1 MAIQF
6 ARIAIEGRSSGG
18 NACRKGAYNA
28 RSKITDERTNITYN
42 FSNRGDNVFHQILL
56 PEGVDRKFENI
67 TELMNVV
74 EHVERKDNSQL
85 LKDVVIALPDDKELN
100 LQDRIEITKRI
111 IEKRGW
117 VKEGLAVQIDIHQP
131 HDGENNWHAHLLVT
145 TRRFTADGKG
155 LFHKKARDLNP
166 EFKTGKNGNFIIPE
180 EILLQHDT
188 RDVIN
193 DYFKELGLEN
203 RVDAIGIL
211 PQEHI
216 GPIRMRSVLN
226 QAAERNEERRIA
238 EIEHLSNGEKVIDK
252 VTRHLSFFTR
262 GDLTRAVKSVPSV
275 EARARLVEDAM
286 SSKLLVALFQPDGSK
301 TPYFTTASIRAEEEK
316 LLRLSSYIAD
326 KANIFT
332 KGKDINIIQQLIT
345 QARSNLSEE
354 QHLALSQLLSSKS
367 ALGILRGRAGVGKS
381 HVLRQ
386 LALIAH
392 ASNIQA
398 IGLAPTHK
406 AKEAFHSSG
415 FAITDTVKGMLFKLA
430 NGRFSLPKN
439 SLLVV
444 DEAGMIGNDDYHELL
459 RVVATRQCQLILAG
473 DERQLASIGRGG
485 MFEIFADKY
494 GSSTIL
500 DIQRQ
505 ESLWGKQVAMAMSEG
520 NVARAVTILNQESR
534 IFWGTTNTNA
544 MAGLLEHWQKSNYEV
559 SDRLI
564 VAVKNKD
571 VVALNHGVRQ
581 YLKQA
586 GKLTGV
592 ELEVKGN
599 HYMKGDRILMGK
611 TSKELGV
618 VNGDL
623 GEILAVRHNRFVVS
637 IANNSDINGKIH
649 SKIVEFNPSE
659 YSDFRHGYA
668 TSVFKAQG
676 ASIKDVYVFHDGFSG
691 LRNSYVAL
699 SRNIME
705 LKLYVNNK
713 ATLSLEQLIRQM
725 SYDLE
730 AGSSLHHLTETELEN
745 RQLDARL
752 ESHPNLAV
760 RVVNSAYDFV
770 AQTVTKLT
778 DQYLPASEY
787 YNYQEPKQSLETVSQ
802 VIDRVAQQNDNDN
815 INVAVNVVEEKMIDK
830 LIVGGN
836 IPTSSAKE
844 KFYAKADYARNKA
857 SRAVTQQAEWDNQ
870 RQKLRQEVGYKAS
883 MIAIDLLG
891 DPNKRL
897 SNGKELRF
905 GENGKI
911 AVRISGER
919 AGTWY
924 DFSAGV
930 GGDMFDLV
938 QEKQGGSFK
947 QAADYLRQAVGISAN
962 DNSLFVEAHEASNK
976 YVEHHQLKAQ
986 EQAIH
991 AKKLKYSNDLYQRA
1005 KGVSEDSVAYRYLAE
1020 VRGVKCQLGD
1030 DVRTVSIFDKTANN
1044 ALPALVA
1051 FARDADGNITGG
1063 QQLLLD
1069 STTNGKANILLPKK
1083 SFGKI
1088 TGSFVHLGG
1097 KVEPSDS
1104 RIITI
1109 MAEGIETALSVKQA
1123 LLAEAPEGLNIQV
1136 LCSLGISNIQ
1146 NYQAKEQEKIIIA
1159 ADNDGIEAATNKT
1172 IETAK
1177 MTLAKKGAFV
1187 EIVRPEEVGD
1197 FNDLLQLGAKGE
1209 QEIQQ
1214 AFKLAISKH
1223 TASSL
1228 ANYIAIGQQT
1238 GNNIELSQQDKAN
1251 LSYIQQYQLS
1261 ESKIVDAY
1269 RQGADAGSSGL
1280 EQSRKSLEQATMH
1293 YQQHEAIL
1301 AEAKQL
1307 GYKESEITSTK
1318 AMLGMNEAEA
1328 KSFCLAVH
1336 TEHLQNYQANNGAK
1350 LNEQISTASTVEQ
1363 VINAL
1368 DAKQKFLVSLEQKIT
1383 YNVGQD
1389 DLKQLIERAKE
1400 FQAEKI
1406 SEKLQE
1412 VATSLIGLGLHSEQ
1426 AMLHQLKTL
1435 NNSKDTYQQLDSELE
1450 MYQIN
1455 KSLASFDTTKQQSRH
1470 PAKTIEALAGK
1481 NRFLAGLKSWAKY
1494 PKMHDEVL
1502 MKAMEQ
1508 AVKNEQN
1515 NVSWHLHKI
1524 VTLHLEQVQAKPED
1538 INKILI
1544 SSPDTNSAFSSLQ
1557 KNYNKHVI
1565 SQVNKAVQ
1573 YLKQE
1578 GTTAKFDDQLFSCPT
1593 KYLEHVLATRT
1604 HEYFPRQQIE
1614 KIQQKQLGL
1623 VKEMASP
1630 TMEM

>member
-6 ARIAIEGRSSGG
+6 ARIEIVSRSSGG

-28 RSKITDERTNITYN
+28 RSKITDEKTNITYN
-42 FSNRGDNVFHQILL
+42 FSNRGDNVYHQILL
-56 PEGVDRKFENI
+56 PAGVDRKFENI
-67 TELMNVV
+67 IELMNAV
-74 EHVERKDNSQL
+74 EHIERKDNSQL
-85 LKDVVIALPDDKELN
+85 LKDVVIALPDDQELN

-145 TRRFTADGKG
+145 TRRFTADGKR

-188 RDVIN
+188 RDIIN

-238 EIEHLSNGEKVIDK
+238 EIEHLSDGAKVIDK
-252 VTRHLSFFTR
+252 VTRHLSVFTR
-262 GDLTRAVKSVPSV
+262 ADVSRAVKCVPSI
-275 EARARLVEDAM
+275 EARERLVEDAM

-301 TPYFTTASIRAEEEK
+301 TPYFTTAAIRAEEEK
-316 LLRLSSYIAD
+316 LLRLSSYIAN

-332 KGKDINIIQQLIT
+332 KGKDIKGTGELLA
-345 QARSNLSEE
+345 QARSDLSEE
-354 QHLALSQLLSSKS
+354 QHLALTNLLTSES
-367 ALGILRGRAGVGKS
+367 ALGILRGRAGAGKS

-386 LALIAH
+386 LALIAQ

-406 AKEAFHSSG
+406 AKEALNSSG
-415 FAITDTVKGMLFKLA
+415 FAITDTIKGMLFKLA

-439 SLLVV
+439 SLIVV

-473 DERQLASIGRGG
+473 DEKQLASIGRGG

-494 GSSTIL
+494 GSSTTL

-505 ESLWGKQVAMAMSEG
+505 ETLWGKKVAMAMSEG
-520 NVARAVTILNQESR
+520 KVARAVTILNQESR

-544 MAGLLEHWQKSNYEV
+544 MAGLLEHWQQSSYEV

-571 VVALNHGVRQ
+571 VAALNHGARQ

-599 HYMKGDRILMGK
+599 HFMKGDRILMGK
-611 TSKELGV
+611 TSKEIGV

-623 GEILAVRHNRFVVS
+623 GEILAVSHNRFVVS
-637 IANNSDINGKIH
+637 IANNSGVSGKIH

-699 SRNIME
+699 SRNIVE
-705 LKLYVNNK
+705 LKLFVNNK
-713 ATLSLEQLIRQM
+713 VTVSVAQLIGQM
-725 SYDLE
+725 SYDPD

-752 ESHPNLAV
+752 ESHPNVAV
-760 RVVNSAYDFV
+760 RVANFAYDFV
-770 AQTVTKLT
+770 AKAATELT
-778 DQYLPASEY
+778 DKYLPASDY
-787 YNYQEPKQSLETVSQ
+787 YNYREPKQRFETVSQ
-802 VIDRVAQQNDNDN
+802 VIERIAQQNDNDQMN
-815 INVAVNVVEEKMIDK
+815 EAVNTMTEKTEEKMKDK
-830 LIVGGN
+830 GAN
-836 IPTSSAKE
+836 ASAKDRFYAQADYAKE
-844 KFYAKADYARNKA
+844 KAARL
-857 SRAVTQQAEWDNQ
+857 AVWPERWDDQ
-870 RQKLRQEVGYKAS
+870 THKLRQEVGYKAS

-891 DPNKRL
+891 SPNQRL

-911 AVRISGER
+911 TVRISGER

-938 QEKQGGSFK
+938 QDKQGGSFK
-947 QAADYLRQAVGISAN
+947 QAADYLRQAVGINAN
-962 DNSLFVEAHEASNK
+962 DNSLIVEAHEASNK

-991 AKKLKYSNDLYQRA
+991 AKKLKYSNDLYQKARA
-1005 KGVSEDSVAYRYLAE
+1005 VSEDSVAYRYLTE
-1020 VRGVKCQLGD
+1020 VRGVNCQLGE
-1030 DVRTVSIFDKTANN
+1030 DVRTVRIFDKTANN
-1044 ALPALVA
+1044 SLPALVA

-1069 STTNGKANILLPKK
+1069 GTTNGKANILIPKK

-1104 RIITI
+1104 NIITI

-1123 LLAEAPEGLNIQV
+1123 LLAEAPEELNIQV
-1136 LCSLGISNIQ
+1136 LCSLGISNIH
-1146 NYQAKEQEKIIIA
+1146 NYQPKEQEKIIIA
-1159 ADNDGIEAATNKT
+1159 ADNDGEHSVTNKT
-1172 IETAK
+1172 IELAK
-1177 MTLAKKGAFV
+1177 MTLEKRGAFV

-1197 FNDLLQLGAKGE
+1197 FNDLLQLGEKGE

-1269 RQGADAGSSGL
+1269 RQGADAGSFEL
-1280 EQSRKSLEQATMH
+1280 EQSYKSLELATMH
-1293 YQQHEAIL
+1293 YQQNEAIL
-1301 AEAKQL
+1301 AEAQQL
-1307 GYKESEITSTK
+1307 GYKDSEITSTK
-1318 AMLGMNEAEA
+1318 AMLGMKEAQA
-1328 KSFCLAVH
+1328 KNFCLAVH
-1336 TEHLQNYQANNGAK
+1336 AEHLQDYIADNGAK
-1350 LNEQISTASTVEQ
+1350 LQKQISIASTVEQ
-1363 VINAL
+1363 VIYAL
-1368 DAKQKFLVSLEQKIT
+1368 DAKQKFLVSLEPKIT
-1383 YNVGQD
+1383 YSTGQD
-1389 DLKQLIERAKE
+1389 DLKQLVDRAKE

-1406 SEKLQE
+1406 PEKLQE
-1412 VATSLIGLGLHSEQ
+1412 VTTSLIGLGLHSEQ

-1435 NNSKDTYQQLDSELE
+1435 NNSKDTYHKLDGELE
-1450 MYQIN
+1450 MYEIN
-1455 KSLASFDTTKQQSRH
+1455 KTLASFDTTKKQSRH

-1481 NRFLAGLKSWAKY
+1481 NSFLAGLKSWAKY
-1494 PKMHDEVL
+1494 PKTHDEVL
-1502 MKAMEQ
+1502 KQSMEQ

-1515 NVSWHLHKI
+1515 NVSWQLHKI

-1544 SSPDTNSAFSSLQ
+1544 SSPDTHSAFNSLQ

-1630 TMEM
+1630 TMGM